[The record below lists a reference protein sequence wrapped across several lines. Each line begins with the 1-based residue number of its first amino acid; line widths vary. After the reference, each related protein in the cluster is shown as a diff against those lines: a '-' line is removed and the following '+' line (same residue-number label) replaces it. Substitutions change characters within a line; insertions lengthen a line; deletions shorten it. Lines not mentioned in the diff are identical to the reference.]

1 MNGERKSHKASMRT
15 IPVQPGISE
24 DVQGGQGVDLF
35 PDPGAGKSPNA
46 REDIWLA
53 ELHATY
59 AELQYLRDIQMIVAN
74 LRIEVQ
80 KLRDEV
86 EQMK

>member
-1 MNGERKSHKASMRT
+1 MGLFEKRKVSKEEQQDFAEGGFYQYYERY
-15 IPVQPGISE
+15 
-24 DVQGGQGVDLF
+24 
-35 PDPGAGKSPNA
+35 AGKSPNA

-59 AELQYLRDIQMIVAN
+59 AELQYLRDIQTIVAN

-80 KLRDEV
+80 KLRDEI
-86 EQMK
+86 EQMKR